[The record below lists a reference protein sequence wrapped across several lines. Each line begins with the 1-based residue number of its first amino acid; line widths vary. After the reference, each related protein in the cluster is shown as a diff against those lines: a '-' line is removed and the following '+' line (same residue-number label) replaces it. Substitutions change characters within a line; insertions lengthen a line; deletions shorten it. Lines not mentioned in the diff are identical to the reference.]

1 MWAELRKSTRNS
13 EPSETRNRKKPLPF
27 PGLKGRKNETMLSE
41 PESRT
46 QGVPSGQ
53 EPLFRDATTTRAET
67 PKQNESGEET
77 L

>member
-13 EPSETRNRKKPLPF
+13 EPSGNRRKPLPF
-27 PGLKGRKNETMLSE
+27 SGLKGQKDETMLLE
-41 PESRT
+41 PEPRT
-46 QGVPSGQ
+46 QGVPAGQ
-53 EPLFRDATTTRAET
+53 EPLFRGATTTSAET